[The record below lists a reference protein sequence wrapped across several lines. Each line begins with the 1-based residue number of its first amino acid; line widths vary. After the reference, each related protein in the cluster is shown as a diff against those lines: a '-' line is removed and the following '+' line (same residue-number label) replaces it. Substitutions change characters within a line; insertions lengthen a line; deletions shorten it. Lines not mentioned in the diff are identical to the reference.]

1 MRLDA
6 ARVRQLLKDCDF
18 TSLFVEELGWNRCR
32 LSPVDINIDG
42 QKYTLTAISEMGGL
56 VALRCDC
63 LPDYHVRR
71 KIDRQVSKLHYEHI
85 IIYCG
90 ADQQVWQW
98 VKKEHG
104 KPSASREHVFRY
116 GQSGTPLIQRLDG
129 LVFTLDELD
138 ADGNI
143 SISAVSERVKSAL
156 DVDKVTKKFYDRF
169 KNELTTFKSFIHG
182 IQDTGLIDWYA
193 SLMMNRLM
201 FIYFVQKKG
210 FLDGDT
216 NYLRNRLRTVQ
227 EKRGKNHFFSFYRS
241 FLKVLFHEG
250 LNSTARTPELREL
263 IGDVPYLNGGL
274 FEEHE
279 IERENPDLDIP
290 DEAFEKLFDFFDQY
304 EWHLDTRP
312 MRNDREINPDVL
324 GYIFEKYVN
333 QKQMGAYYTKED
345 ITEYISKNTIIPYL
359 FDAARQKCAIA
370 FEGED
375 SIWRLLQDKPDN
387 YIYPAMKLG
396 VIDDKGNVIPESAL
410 PDFVQIGMHDP
421 KARMFDK
428 RYNLTE
434 ADFRDADGNKLTL
447 PTETWREYVNRRNR
461 CLEVREKLKSGE
473 VRSIDDLITL
483 NLDIRQFA
491 QDVIENTESPDLLRS
506 FWEALRKITVLD
518 PTCGS
523 GAFLFAALNILEPL
537 YDGCL
542 ERMRE
547 FLDMWGEAGKKAH
560 PNYCKWFEETLQRAE
575 EHPNLKYYIYKSII
589 LNNLYGVDIMPEAVE
604 ICKLRLFLKLAAQV
618 DPDRSKPNLG
628 LEPLPDIDFNIRA
641 GNTLVGFATYDEVKK
656 AVTSK
661 LDFEDTMAKIEE
673 RAREVDELFE
683 LFRQMQQEIGGEI
696 TPQDKRR
703 LRDMLKALEDELNVY
718 LAREYG
724 IEAAQDEEKY
734 RRWLESHRPFHW
746 FVEFHGIMAQGGFGV
761 VIGNPPYVELSDLSG
776 EYSIRG
782 LQLTPSGNLYAL
794 CLERFS
800 SLISP
805 VGRGGV
811 IVPISA
817 ISTPRMKPLMEFMTA
832 RLSPLHISN
841 FAVRPDKLF
850 VGVDMNLSV
859 ILGQRIADDREPRIY
874 STIYNR
880 WCSESRASLFQTLS
894 YSRSWFLNDVS
905 SILKIGSEIDQ
916 ILMQK
921 LGKFP
926 RLVRFRAVG
935 AGSDKI
941 YYHSGGRY
949 FRKCILKQLSKEYKE
964 LTVQTGWSEA
974 LICLLSSSLY
984 YWLWIAI
991 SDCYHVTKLDIDS
1004 VPVPE
1009 SLVNDDRLRQLA
1021 KSLQDDLWR
1030 NADTR
1035 HRNRADGT
1043 QNDEVNFDVG
1053 RSKPIIDEIDC
1064 VLAKHYGFTDEELD
1078 FIINYDIK
1086 YRMGLGGDE

>member
-1 MRLDA
+1 MRLDN
-6 ARVRQLLKDCDF
+6 ARVHGLLKDCDF
-18 TSLFVEELGWNRCR
+18 TSLFVEKLGWSHCR
-32 LSPVDINIDG
+32 LSPVDISIDE
-42 QKYTLTAISEMGGL
+42 QEYTLTAISEMGGL
-56 VALRCDC
+56 VVFRCDC

-90 ADQQVWQW
+90 EDQQVWQW

-104 KPSASREHVFRY
+104 EPSASREHVFRY

-138 ADGNI
+138 ADGNV
-143 SISAVSERVKSAL
+143 SISAVSERVKTAL

-169 KNELTTFKSFIHG
+169 KNELTAFKSFIQG

-210 FLDGDT
+210 FLDGDA
-216 NYLRNRLRTVQ
+216 NYLRSRLRMVQ
-227 EKRGKNHFFSFYRS
+227 EKRGKNHFFSFYHS
-241 FLKVLFHEG
+241 FLRVLFHEG
-250 LNSTARTPELREL
+250 LNSTTRTPELREL

-279 IERENPDLDIP
+279 IERENPYLDIP

-345 ITEYISKNTIIPYL
+345 ITEYISKNTIIPYI

-375 SIWRLLQDKPDN
+375 SVWRLLQERPDN

-560 PNYCKWFEETLQRAE
+560 PNYCKWFEETLRRAE
-575 EHPNLKYYIYKSII
+575 KHPNLKYYIYKSII

-618 DPDRSKPNLG
+618 DPDRSKTNLG

-656 AVTSK
+656 AVKSK

-683 LFRQMQQEIGGEI
+683 LFRQQQVKLGGEI

-703 LRDMLKALEDELNVY
+703 LRDRLKALEDKLNVY
-718 LAREYG
+718 LAREYV
-724 IEAAQDEEKY
+724 IDAVHHEEKY
-734 RRWLESHRPFHW
+734 RCWLESHRPFHW
-746 FVEFHGIMAQGGFGV
+746 FVEFYGIMKRGGFDV
-761 VIGNPPYVELSDLSG
+761 IIGNPPYVE
-776 EYSIRG
+776 YSKVKQDYQVRGFATQSCGNIYAMVIERCIRTLRGGGRISMIVQLPIVCTDRMAPLQNQCHAHSRSAWFATFDDRPGRLFDG
-782 LQLTPSGNLYAL
+782 LEHIRATVFAIAKGTPQEDNLYTTTYTRWYSDARPTLFEVLSFAGSGDIATRGAIPKVGHPIARSVYQKVSAFTGLAAALGSTSKHKVYFHNAPQYWIRAMDFVPYFWNERDGEQMSSQVKPLCFNTPEDSAAAVAALNSTIFYWWFIVHSDCRHLNMREIETFPLGLDRMADSTKTELTAL
-794 CLERFS
+794 CRRLMDDLNRNKARKECYYR
-800 SLISP
+800 
-805 VGRGGV
+805 
-811 IVPISA
+811 
-817 ISTPRMKPLMEFMTA
+817 STGKVVYDEF
-832 RLSPLHISN
+832 
-841 FAVRPDKLF
+841 
-850 VGVDMNLSV
+850 
-859 ILGQRIADDREPRIY
+859 Y
-874 STIYNR
+874 
-880 WCSESRASLFQTLS
+880 
-894 YSRSWFLNDVS
+894 
-905 SILKIGSEIDQ
+905 
-916 ILMQK
+916 
-921 LGKFP
+921 P
-926 RLVRFRAVG
+926 RL
-935 AGSDKI
+935 
-941 YYHSGGRY
+941 
-949 FRKCILKQLSKEYKE
+949 
-964 LTVQTGWSEA
+964 
-974 LICLLSSSLY
+974 
-984 YWLWIAI
+984 
-991 SDCYHVTKLDIDS
+991 
-1004 VPVPE
+1004 
-1009 SLVNDDRLRQLA
+1009 
-1021 KSLQDDLWR
+1021 
-1030 NADTR
+1030 
-1035 HRNRADGT
+1035 
-1043 QNDEVNFDVG
+1043 
-1053 RSKPIIDEIDC
+1053 SKPIIDEIDC
-1064 VLAKHYGFTDEELD
+1064 VLAKHYGL
-1078 FIINYDIK
+1078 
-1086 YRMGLGGDE
+1086 